1 MLRGGLP
8 LRTRTSETGHS
19 SVVGLRCVGDAA
31 PRHRHERHIAGRLD
45 TYVVG
50 LATWSAATSGRAW
63 SAYINRP
70 PTPLADAPRHSTP
83 TRLHMPRRPP
93 SGAGRP
99 SAVLQADDQSLPD
112 LGQLER
118 RGKLV
123 FVPFGGDPR
132 NWIFRFAELGCP
144 EFHLLDREIPPA
156 TEIRRESARIVNLRP
171 GCGAAVTNKRSLEN
185 YLHPAAIVEV
195 RGVEVQFSDDDD
207 VADLVAEQ
215 LFLRHRQAGTW
226 RELPTRARRRLRNR
240 AKSWLSTDALG
251 RMTVARFD
259 ERDPAGEIRGWL
271 RQIAE
276 LAGIGP

>member
-1 MLRGGLP
+1 MTKYTNLFQRILRS
-8 LRTRTSETGHS
+8 LRSFGVS
-19 SVVGLRCVGDAA
+19 PGY
-31 PRHRHERHIAGRLD
+31 ERAQRSQFPS
-45 TYVVG
+45 TK
-50 LATWSAATSGRAW
+50 
-63 SAYINRP
+63 NRP
-70 PTPLADAPRHSTP
+70 VLLVLEGETDIQFL
-83 TRLHMPRRPP
+83 RR
-93 SGAGRP
+93 A
-99 SAVLQADDQSLPD
+99 SAVFQAHDQSLPD

-132 NWIFRFAELGCP
+132 NWVFRFAELGCP

-156 TEIRRESARIVNLRP
+156 TEVRRESARIVNLRP
-171 GCGAAVTNKRSLEN
+171 GCRASVTNKRSLEN
-185 YLHPAAIVEV
+185 YLHWDAILEA

-215 LFLRHRQAGTW
+215 LFLRHRPVGDW

-240 AKSWLSTDALG
+240 AKSWLCTDALD
-251 RMTVARFD
+251 RMTVTRFD

-276 LAGIGP
+276 LAGMAP